1 MPNAPRPADADAAP
15 DAPASFGG
23 PRAWAWAMGAGLALA
38 ALAAV
43 AWFGLRW
50 DADTPVAR
58 LAVTGAHH
66 AHPDSLRALARLDTG
81 LTMGAVEP
89 LLVAD
94 RVRQHPWVA
103 DVGVTRRPG
112 GVVALAVTERTPA
125 ALALDPEGRPAAYLD
140 RDGFALPLPDTLDA
154 DVPVVRPAVPLR
166 AGALPRTRP
175 AVGPAVTA
183 ALRALHRQP
192 AAHALAAEL
201 LARPDSTV
209 RLVTRPAPGTRA
221 ALVVRLGRDG
231 PGADAYRAK
240 LRRLDAFWQQVL
252 APRAAAPPAIREIDL
267 RFDDH
272 ILTRS

>member
-1 MPNAPRPADADAAP
+1 M
-15 DAPASFGG
+15 
-23 PRAWAWAMGAGLALA
+23 ALG
-38 ALAAV
+38 AV

-58 LAVTGAHH
+58 LAVTGARH

-103 DVGVTRRPG
+103 DVQVARRPG

-125 ALALDPEGRPAAYLD
+125 ALALGPDGWPAAYLD
-140 RDGFALPLPDTLDA
+140 AGGFALPLPDTLDA
-154 DVPVVRPAVPLR
+154 DVPLVRPAARLQ

-175 AVGPAVTA
+175 AVGPAVVA
-183 ALRALHRQP
+183 ALRALRQHP
-192 AAHALAAEL
+192 AQALVAEVV
-201 LARPDSTV
+201 AQADSTV
-209 RLVTRPAPGTRA
+209 RLVTRPAPGARG
-221 ALVVRLGRDG
+221 ALAVRLGRDG

-240 LRRLDAFWQQVL
+240 LRRLEAFWQQVL
-252 APRAAAPPAIREIDL
+252 APRAAAAGPPVRAIDL
-267 RFDDH
+267 RFHDH
-272 ILTRS
+272 ILTHP